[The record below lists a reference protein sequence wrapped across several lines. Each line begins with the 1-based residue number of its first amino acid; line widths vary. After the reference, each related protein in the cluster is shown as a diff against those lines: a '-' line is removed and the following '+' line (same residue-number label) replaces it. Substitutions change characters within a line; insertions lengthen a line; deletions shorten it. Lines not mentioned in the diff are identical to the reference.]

1 MEKTPKDPRDPQ
13 ARPDDQV
20 ETPATEPVSASP
32 SPDESE
38 RPSDSAPTPSAEST
52 ASQPQP
58 EAPVPPRPAP
68 SADALSEHTPE
79 PQSEA
84 QPEPETD
91 TDPRPAAVASPA
103 PAGHG
108 GLYVGLLALVVAI
121 GAAVFVGWQ
130 WQQEQ
135 QLRQD
140 NALLLGQLQE
150 LKQAMAQRSDALERR
165 IERGES
171 AQSDHQMAL
180 MSLREQQLEAQRRA
194 AQRQPSDWMLA
205 EADYLVRMA
214 SRKLWLEQDT
224 DTALALLQDADN
236 RLQTLGQDDL
246 LPLRQAL
253 ADDMAT
259 LTALPRVD
267 RAGLSLA
274 MESLI
279 KRIDALPL
287 NTVTLPDPV
296 ESAQRGEPSTTV
308 SDWRTNLAKSWHAL
322 TDDFITVRRR
332 QGAVQPLLAP
342 EQEWYLREHLK
353 GKLMQAQLA
362 LYQGHTEAFRE
373 ALTTARLWISDYFNL
388 DDAGVQGALAQL
400 DQWADTQIGLATP
413 IRFTVA
419 DPLAERVSE
428 RLGRRAGEAQ

>member
-13 ARPDDQV
+13 ARPDEQV
-20 ETPATEPVSASP
+20 ETPAIEPTTESTSQADKPVHTA
-32 SPDESE
+32 
-38 RPSDSAPTPSAEST
+38 DSADTPPVES
-52 ASQPQP
+52 
-58 EAPVPPRPAP
+58 AP
-68 SADALSEHTPE
+68 S
-79 PQSEA
+79 Q
-84 QPEPETD
+84 PETD
-91 TDPRPAAVASPA
+91 TSSVESQVPPVTSSSEPDPEPMPSAKAEIPVVPSSSANGSNN
-103 PAGHG
+103 GSGNG

-135 QLRQD
+135 ELRQD

-150 LKQAMAQRSDALERR
+150 LKQAMAQRSDTLERR

-180 MSLREQQLEAQRRA
+180 VSLREQQLEAQRRA

-214 SRKLWLEQDT
+214 SRKLWLEHDP
-224 DTALALLQDADN
+224 DTALALLKDADN

-253 ADDMAT
+253 ADDMAS
-259 LTALPRVD
+259 LSALPRLD
-267 RAGLSLA
+267 RAGLSLGI
-274 MESLI
+274 ESLI
-279 KRIDALPL
+279 KRIDTLPL
-287 NTVTLPDPV
+287 NTVTLPEAV
-296 ESAQRGEPSTTV
+296 ESPERGEPSTTV

-362 LYQGHTEAFRE
+362 LYQGHTDAFKE
-373 ALTTARLWISDYFNL
+373 ALSTARLWISDYFNL
-388 DDAGVQGALAQL
+388 DDSAVQGALAQL
-400 DQWADTQIGLATP
+400 DQWSDTQIGLTTP

-419 DPLAERVSE
+419 DPLAKLVSE
-428 RLGRRAGEAQ
+428 RLGRREGVAQ